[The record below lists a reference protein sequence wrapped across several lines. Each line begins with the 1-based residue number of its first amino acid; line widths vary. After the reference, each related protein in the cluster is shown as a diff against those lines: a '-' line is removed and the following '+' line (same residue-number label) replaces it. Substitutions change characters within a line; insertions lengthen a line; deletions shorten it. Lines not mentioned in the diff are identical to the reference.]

1 MEAVAEDLEEDSR
14 VNVEVVD
21 SREIEVEAVEATK
34 EKEAEVVDTRETED
48 EVDTRE
54 IGAEEADFKVNFLP

>member
-21 SREIEVEAVEATK
+21 SRETEVEA
-34 EKEAEVVDTRETED
+34 VDTRETED